1 MRRVASFALA
11 LSLLLCILLVPG
23 CAQRSATT
31 GDAGEATARAGGAS
45 SAAPPADS
53 SQPPEEG
60 SQDNQT
66 QTDGGAG
73 GEAGSDASGQGEA
86 DTGDTQDAGAVV
98 DTGVLT
104 QPRTQQYGT
113 CTSYV
118 SQENGLNLRFNHPAG
133 DISALDQAVV
143 DWALQTAQNFR
154 ASLESEDAVSF
165 SAGYDSYEVN
175 GRVVGVLVTGSLSY
189 SHAAAPQS
197 VLATFNA
204 DRTTGQQL
212 SLGDMLREG
221 GEATLR
227 QMVGERAGVDPNRE
241 DLFSNWLLS
250 DTGLRIYLDGALAV
264 EIPYIDLLGVLDL
277 PQPERVI
284 DPSKP
289 MIALTFDDGPSKNTA
304 HILDLLKFYNARAT
318 FYVVGNRVAS
328 YADTAQRAAAEGNEL
343 GNHTWEHAKLTALTP
358 EEIAAQL
365 TQTSQAVQQY
375 TGYTIT
381 SVRPTG
387 GACNDTVKTVAAQLG
402 LYLVNWSVDT
412 EDWKTRDADAT
423 YNAIMS
429 GVSDGA
435 IVLCHDLYESTASAM
450 DRVIPELIA
459 QGYQLVTVSE
469 LLSYTEG
476 GPVPGTLY
484 NHR

>member
-1 MRRVASFALA
+1 MWIPIGRICF
-11 LSLLLCILLVPG
+11 PTG
-23 CAQRSATT
+23 CSPT
-31 GDAGEATARAGGAS
+31 
-45 SAAPPADS
+45 P
-53 SQPPEEG
+53 
-60 SQDNQT
+60 
-66 QTDGGAG
+66 
-73 GEAGSDASGQGEA
+73 
-86 DTGDTQDAGAVV
+86 
-98 DTGVLT
+98 
-104 QPRTQQYGT
+104 
-113 CTSYV
+113 
-118 SQENGLNLRFNHPAG
+118 
-133 DISALDQAVV
+133 
-143 DWALQTAQNFR
+143 
-154 ASLESEDAVSF
+154 
-165 SAGYDSYEVN
+165 
-175 GRVVGVLVTGSLSY
+175 
-189 SHAAAPQS
+189 
-197 VLATFNA
+197 
-204 DRTTGQQL
+204 
-212 SLGDMLREG
+212 
-221 GEATLR
+221 
-227 QMVGERAGVDPNRE
+227 
-241 DLFSNWLLS
+241 
-250 DTGLRIYLDGALAV
+250 GLRIYLDGALAV

-328 YADTAQRAAAEGNEL
+328 YADTAQRAVAEGNEL

-450 DRVIPELIA
+450 DRVIRNSSPRAISWSPYPSCSATPRAAPSRAPSTTTAEA
-459 QGYQLVTVSE
+459 PF
-469 LLSYTEG
+469 LSRSSG
-476 GPVPGTLY
+476 SPAGVGIKSIPPPRL
-484 NHR
+484 R